1 MALLKERFLF
11 VFQAERKKT
20 WKTRMGWFG
29 WVWFG
34 WVWFWGFLLLVHFG
48 GVVWFCFVFRTL
60 LVFNGYCCNHIFLW
74 LIQIVAAKVCPC
86 KMYPELDFFRGLTEF
101 HENVKGICV
110 TPVLFQTVSC
120 LGAKQDLELTSSRI
134 HLNLFNLFFLC
145 MHAMFCSN
153 NGNNLHFRL
162 KFRISEDAWE

>member
-1 MALLKERFLF
+1 MYFKQRG
-11 VFQAERKKT
+11 KKPG
-20 WKTRMGWFG
+20 KLGWAGLVGFG
-29 WVWFG
+29 LVGFG
-34 WVWFWGFLLLVHFG
+34 FGVFLLLVHFG

-134 HLNLFNLFFLC
+134 H
-145 MHAMFCSN
+145 
-153 NGNNLHFRL
+153 
-162 KFRISEDAWE
+162 